1 MLVRHGNMVVGE
13 ASTGKTTVC
22 EVLADALT
30 ELHSEGIKDRL
41 YYPVEQYRLNPKSV
55 TRGELFGYT
64 NLLTNEWTDGL
75 VSKLVNDAVNS
86 EKPQNLKWIIFD
98 GPVDAL
104 WIENM
109 NTVLDDNKTL
119 CLNNGQRIK
128 LPTTVTM
135 IFEVMDLKVASPA
148 TVSRCGMVY
157 LEPVHLG
164 WE

>member
-1 MLVRHGNMVVGE
+1 M
-13 ASTGKTTVC
+13 
-22 EVLADALT
+22 
-30 ELHSEGIKDRL
+30 
-41 YYPVEQYRLNPKSV
+41 

-75 VSKLVNDAVNS
+75 ISKLVNDAVNS

-98 GPVDAL
+98 GLEDAL

-119 CLNNGQRIK
+119 CLNNGQKIK

-135 IFEVMDLKVASPA
+135 IFEVMNLKVASPA

-157 LEPVHLG
+157 LEPVHLD
-164 WE
+164 WELLIDTWNQKIKEKDEESSMYYDLACKYIKSTFKKGLPFLWEEC